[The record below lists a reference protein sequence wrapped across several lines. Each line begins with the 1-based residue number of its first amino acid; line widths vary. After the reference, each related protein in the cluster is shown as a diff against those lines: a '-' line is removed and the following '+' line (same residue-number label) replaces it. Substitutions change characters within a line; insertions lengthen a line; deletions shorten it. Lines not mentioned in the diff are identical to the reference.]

1 MATTADTP
9 KSDPNRQAGSWS
21 DILSSQLAVYTS
33 LLTMGTILFAVNSFV
48 VSTIMP
54 SITAEIGGMQYY
66 SWSFSLFAVGSVI
79 GGASAGPVREA
90 LGDRTSYAGA
100 GLIMVIGLAGAA
112 LADDMLV
119 LVFWR
124 FFQGLGGGAIVAQS
138 YGMVGSMYPA
148 HLRGRILSLISTVW
162 GVATLIGPG
171 FGAIFAELG
180 FWRGAFWGLGALSII
195 ITLAAWKI
203 IRRIE
208 GHGKLSAIPYQ
219 RLVLL
224 GGSVLLLSLTSQ
236 VDENTVRGLLIVVSV
251 ALAVLVFRLDSRAE
265 KTMLPRKAM
274 NIFASMGLAYWAI
287 LLSTVVLI
295 FLNVYSTLYLQVLHG
310 ASPLVAAYLAAIMSF
325 AWTIGAIVVAAWTGR
340 RELMAIL
347 LGMILMVI
355 GTLGLAVFVAS
366 GPILYLSL
374 AFFAI
379 GFGTGLFNNPLIQ
392 RAIAAAEDDE
402 RHIAGAA
409 VQTIRTVAFS
419 FGAAL
424 AGLIATASG
433 LGQVPEPAVLARAM
447 NWVYGTNVIFAVLAL
462 VVTVPLC
469 IQARRVIA
477 QSAST
482 TQ

>member
-1 MATTADTP
+1 
-9 KSDPNRQAGSWS
+9 
-21 DILSSQLAVYTS
+21 
-33 LLTMGTILFAVNSFV
+33 
-48 VSTIMP
+48 
-54 SITAEIGGMQYY
+54 
-66 SWSFSLFAVGSVI
+66 
-79 GGASAGPVREA
+79 
-90 LGDRTSYAGA
+90 
-100 GLIMVIGLAGAA
+100 
-112 LADDMLV
+112 
-119 LVFWR
+119 
-124 FFQGLGGGAIVAQS
+124 
-138 YGMVGSMYPA
+138 
-148 HLRGRILSLISTVW
+148 
-162 GVATLIGPG
+162 
-171 FGAIFAELG
+171 
-180 FWRGAFWGLGALSII
+180 
-195 ITLAAWKI
+195 
-203 IRRIE
+203 
-208 GHGKLSAIPYQ
+208 
-219 RLVLL
+219 
-224 GGSVLLLSLTSQ
+224 
-236 VDENTVRGLLIVVSV
+236 
-251 ALAVLVFRLDSRAE
+251 
-265 KTMLPRKAM
+265 
-274 NIFASMGLAYWAI
+274 
-287 LLSTVVLI
+287 
-295 FLNVYSTLYLQVLHG
+295 
-310 ASPLVAAYLAAIMSF
+310 
-325 AWTIGAIVVAAWTGR
+325 
-340 RELMAIL
+340 MAIL